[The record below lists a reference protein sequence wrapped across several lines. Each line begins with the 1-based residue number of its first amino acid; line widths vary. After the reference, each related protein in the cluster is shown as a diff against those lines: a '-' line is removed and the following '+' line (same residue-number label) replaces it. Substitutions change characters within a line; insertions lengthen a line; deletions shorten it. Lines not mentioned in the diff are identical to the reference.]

1 MSRLPPDGG
10 IVFGICSNTLCVMKT
25 HRKILAAALA
35 LVVVSTLSG
44 CALIGL
50 PAPGLYDRVDSE
62 AKKLHLKDM
71 GELQCVG
78 NSGLGLFDDVP
89 TFKAVLLGPD
99 ARNLLQNKLVTTG
112 YTQLGRDLPDSSIFE
127 LLDKDKSTA
136 INTAEVFL
144 VHPGDRITLQGQKDC
159 VATEAGAAIYIK

>member
-1 MSRLPPDGG
+1 MGG
-10 IVFGICSNTLCVMKT
+10 MVCGLCSNTLWLMETPRIV
-25 HRKILAAALA
+25 LAAALA
-35 LVVVSTLSG
+35 LLVVPTLSG

-50 PAPGLYDRVDSE
+50 PAPGLYDHVDSE

-71 GELQCVG
+71 GDLECVG
-78 NSGLGLFDDVP
+78 NSGLGLFEDVP

-99 ARNLLQNKLVTTG
+99 ARDLLQNKLVTIG

-136 INTAEVFL
+136 TYSAEVLL
-144 VHPGDRITLQGQKDC
+144 VHPGDRIMLQGQKDC
-159 VATEAGAAIYIK
+159 VATKAGAAIYIK